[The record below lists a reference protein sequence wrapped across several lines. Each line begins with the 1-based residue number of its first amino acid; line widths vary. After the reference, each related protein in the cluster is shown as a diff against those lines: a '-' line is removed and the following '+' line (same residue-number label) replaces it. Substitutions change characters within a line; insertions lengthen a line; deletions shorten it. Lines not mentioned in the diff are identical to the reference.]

1 MDQIEH
7 CELIKR
13 KAHNVNVVM
22 SSNKYEQLIK
32 VELPGVEPGSGEG
45 IDSAFFMFIT
55 RCCRGVKGRVK
66 TSLHPYAA
74 INLQLSSYR
83 LQISGHFDRL

>member
-1 MDQIEH
+1 MWQ
-7 CELIKR
+7 C
-13 KAHNVNVVM
+13 
-22 SSNKYEQLIK
+22 NKKK

-55 RCCRGVKGRVK
+55 RCCRGAKGRVK

-74 INLQLSSYR
+74 NNLQLSSFR
-83 LQISGHFDRL
+83 LQIFGHFDRLWPVAARTGPRQADVMLNL